1 MIIELSHAQK
11 IALMEAVQS
20 GTLDDAILNKKDA
33 DKEMTE
39 GEINAEL
46 DRLTL
51 LFPDEACDRLR
62 RLGICKMCDKN
73 NK

>member
-39 GEINAEL
+39 DEINAEL

>member
-51 LFPDEACDRLR
+51 LFPDESCDRLR